1 MTLLTALSLAS
12 EPCTTHSAIALGNL
26 QAQIDR
32 LGELA
37 EGGCLAARA
46 QVDLVELLL
55 LRGHLLGRIADGERA
70 AGLAEHL
77 VRHSPAEGVTL
88 FARARTL
95 ASFHRFTEALTDLQ
109 EAAAHGMDGA
119 VVATERAAILQAVG
133 HADQAEVIL
142 RGAAAARQDFETLGA
157 LAVLRAAQGEVAAAE
172 ELFDQART
180 NYPGVSPLPVALLD
194 FQRGHMWQ
202 EQNELPRARRW
213 FEAAIRRV
221 PPFAPAQGHL
231 AEVETRLGHVEVAID
246 RLRPLA
252 ASSDDPAYAAQLARL
267 LGIAGPSEEALA
279 WRARAAARFDELCV
293 RHPEAF
299 AEHAAEFWLAVG
311 DDPSRALD
319 LAQSNAQLRATPRAR
334 ELFARATIACAAAG
348 LGDRTAPRTRQED
361 LRWRT

>member
-1 MTLLTALSLAS
+1 M
-12 EPCTTHSAIALGNL
+12 
-26 QAQIDR
+26 
-32 LGELA
+32 
-37 EGGCLAARA
+37 
-46 QVDLVELLL
+46 
-55 LRGHLLGRIADGERA
+55 
-70 AGLAEHL
+70 
-77 VRHSPAEGVTL
+77 
-88 FARARTL
+88 
-95 ASFHRFTEALTDLQ
+95 
-109 EAAAHGMDGA
+109 
-119 VVATERAAILQAVG
+119 
-133 HADQAEVIL
+133 
-142 RGAAAARQDFETLGA
+142 
-157 LAVLRAAQGEVAAAE
+157 
-172 ELFDQART
+172 
-180 NYPGVSPLPVALLD
+180 ALLD

-252 ASSDDPAYAAQLARL
+252 ASSDDPPYAAQLARL

-293 RHPEAF
+293 RHEAF

-334 ELFARATIACAAAG
+334 ELFARSQHRLRGGRPRGQNGTAHPPGGLAMADVIIIGARPGRRGRRAARRRPRRADDAG
-348 LGDRTAPRTRQED
+348 DARGVRRHGGE
-361 LRWRT
+361 